1 MTASIGV
8 VQQRNLIVR
17 GGKCNHRKYI
27 PKLVG
32 LGATGAALD
41 PTSILTNTE
50 PITGAMSPMRP
61 SISGSPVGSR
71 PNSARLLRLL
81 GHFVRW
87 TEGKTV

>member
-17 GGKCNHRKYI
+17 GGNCNHRKYI

-50 PITGAMSPMRP
+50 PITGAMRP
-61 SISGSPVGSR
+61 TISGSPVGSR
-71 PNSARLLRLL
+71 PKSARLLRLL